1 MTRLAFFS
9 PVPPAPTGIADYAA
23 EVLAL
28 LAPRYDL
35 EVFHDQ
41 QAADQLPCPAHRVA
55 AFAARHAS
63 QPFDLTVYQ
72 IGNAPVH
79 AFAYEPMLRAPGLL
93 VLHDLVL
100 HHARARSFLDTPAG
114 RAYAADPSNAA
125 LREAAL
131 REIEPYRQELARSYP
146 RQAERLVQ
154 AQLATVGDLLPY
166 AYPLFRMPVEA
177 SRLVAVHNGYMA
189 DAIRAEVPGTEV
201 VRIPMTAA
209 QSPVASDAVA
219 ALRGRYGVGVDDF
232 VVASFGLMTR
242 EKQIGMLARAVARAA
257 EAISRL
263 RLMLV
268 GPVPDSESL
277 AQSLAATGVQ
287 HRTIVTGRVPLAELP
302 AYMELADVVVHLR
315 YPTAR
320 ETSAALL
327 RVLAQGRPAIV
338 SDLEQ
343 LADVPDNAVVRADL
357 SDEEGDVT
365 RALLQLNARPELR
378 ARLGA
383 NAAAFVR
390 REHSG
395 AACLAGYQQAIER
408 ALRLPDPPRA

>member
-9 PVPPAPTGIADYAA
+9 PVPPAPTGIADYSA

-28 LAPRYDL
+28 LEPRYDI

-41 QAADQLPCPAHRVA
+41 EAADPLPCPAHRVG

-63 QPFDLTVYQ
+63 QPFDLSVYQ
-72 IGNAPVH
+72 VGNAPAH
-79 AFAYEPMLRAPGLL
+79 DFTYAPLLRAPGLL

-114 RAYAADPSNAA
+114 RAYAADPSNAV
-125 LREAAL
+125 LRDAAL
-131 REIEPYRQELARSYP
+131 REIEPYRRELARSYP
-146 RQAERLVQ
+146 AQADRLVQ

-166 AYPLFRMPVEA
+166 AYPLFRIPVEA
-177 SRLVAVHNGYMA
+177 SRLVAVHNDFMA
-189 DAIRAEVPGTEV
+189 DAIRAEAPGTEV
-201 VRIPMTAA
+201 VRISMPAA
-209 QSPVASDAVA
+209 HTPVAPDAVA
-219 ALRGRYGVGVDDF
+219 ALRVRYGLSADAF
-232 VVASFGLMTR
+232 IVASFGLLTR
-242 EKQIGMLARAVARAA
+242 EKQIGTLARAVARAT
-257 EAISRL
+257 EAIPRL
-263 RLMLV
+263 RLLLV
-268 GPVPDSESL
+268 GPLPDPEGL
-277 AQSLAATGVQ
+277 ARSLAAIGVQ
-287 HRTIVTGRVPLAELP
+287 DRTIVTGRVPLAELP
-302 AYMELADVVVHLR
+302 AHMELAEVVVHLR

-343 LADVPDNAVVRADL
+343 LAAVPDDAVVRADL

-365 RALLQLNARPELR
+365 RALLRLNARPELR

-383 NAAAFVR
+383 NAAVFVR

-395 AACLAGYQQAIER
+395 AACLAGYQRAIER
-408 ALRLPDPPRA
+408 ALRLPDPVRS